1 MITNFRRDNGI
12 AGQEVEVI
20 HLQPVR
26 TGIILKTPSSSNE
39 STRKSA
45 NYKVTGNT
53 VPRRKLRVVA
63 LLNTEAT
70 RDAGNPQNMV
80 SFRFI
85 STAGALVVVTV

>member
-1 MITNFRRDNGI
+1 MITNFRRDNGLS
-12 AGQEVEVI
+12 GQEVEVI

-26 TGIILKTPSSSNE
+26 TGIILKTPSQSRQ

-45 NYKVTGNT
+45 NYKVTDTGNT

-80 SFRFI
+80 SIRF
-85 STAGALVVVTV
+85 TYYR